1 MVRRPT
7 VYDVAERAGVSI
19 ATVSFTFRQPHRV
32 RRSTKESVLAAAK
45 ELGYVPSGSA
55 RGLARGRTGALGIYS
70 FDYYS
75 LGAGPDDGPAVDM
88 DGATTP
94 SFDDSNADLRSFPVY
109 VDEVQRGVALECR
122 RRGYTLI
129 VSGGS
134 QANSETAFADIA
146 GQVDGLAVFPGS
158 VSDDVLERISKMIPV
173 VEFSERPHTDA
184 RSLVTCDNT
193 GGMRLLTEHLI
204 STHGLKD
211 LQFVRPAYA
220 FPDSLARYEGFQ
232 KQLQSSR
239 LKELRDPLVADE
251 RTQGWSEKLAN
262 VLLAQESLP
271 EALVCAQDEIA
282 LGIMGELAARGINV
296 PGQIAVTG
304 FDGIAAGLISR
315 PPLTTIRQPM
325 ELMGRTAVGILLDR
339 FEHPE
344 KPAENKELPVQLVV
358 RQSCGCLP
366 L

>member
-1 MVRRPT
+1 MARRPT
-7 VYDVAERAGVSI
+7 VYDVAARAGVSI

-32 RRSTKESVLAAAK
+32 KPSTKENVLAAAK
-45 ELGYVPSGSA
+45 ELGYVPSGNA

-75 LGAGPDDGPAVDM
+75 QAPDEAGGEA
-88 DGATTP
+88 GSHHARI
-94 SFDDSNADLRSFPVY
+94 SAFDEPNTDLRLFPVY

-134 QANSETAFADIA
+134 YGNSEASFADIA

-158 VSDDVLERISKMIPV
+158 VPDDVLERISKMIPV
-173 VEFSERPHTDA
+173 VEFSERPHSDTLG
-184 RSLVTCDNT
+184 RLTCDNT
-193 GGMRLLTEHLI
+193 GGMELLTEHLVTI
-204 STHGLKD
+204 HGHKD
-211 LQFVRPAYA
+211 LQFVRPAHA
-220 FPDSLARYEGFQ
+220 FPDSVPRYEGFQ
-232 KQLQSSR
+232 AQLRSSG
-239 LKELRDPLVADE
+239 LKELREPLVAYE
-251 RTQGWSEKLAN
+251 GTQGWAERLVDGILS
-262 VLLAQESLP
+262 QESLP
-271 EALVCAQDEIA
+271 EALVCPQDEIA
-282 LGIMGELAARGINV
+282 LGIMAELAARGIKV
-296 PGQIAVTG
+296 PEQIAVTG

-325 ELMGRTAVGILLDR
+325 EIMGRTAVEILLDK

-344 KPAENKELPVQLVV
+344 KPATSRELPVKLVV
-358 RQSCGCLP
+358 RHSCGCLP

>member
-32 RRSTKESVLAAAK
+32 KRSTKENVLAAAK
-45 ELGYVPSGSA
+45 ELGYVPSGNA

-75 LGAGPDDGPAVDM
+75 LGPGQDPDSAAGS
-88 DGATTP
+88 DGAKAP
-94 SFDDSNADLRSFPVY
+94 AFDDSNPDLRSFPVY

-129 VSGGS
+129 VSGGN
-134 QANSETAFADIA
+134 QAGSETAFADIA
-146 GQVDGLAVFPGS
+146 GQVDGLAVFPRS
-158 VSDDVLERISKMIPV
+158 VSDDVLESISRMIPV
-173 VEFSERPHTDA
+173 VEFSERSHTDTL
-184 RSLVTCDNT
+184 SGVTCDNA

-204 STHGLKD
+204 STHGFKD
-211 LQFVRPAYA
+211 LQFVGPSRI

-232 KQLQSSR
+232 TQLRSSGFA
-239 LKELRDPLVADE
+239 ELHDPLVAE
-251 RTQGWSEKLAN
+251 EGAPGWPEKLMEN
-262 VLLAQESLP
+262 LLAQESLP
-271 EALVCAQDEIA
+271 EVLVCAQDEIA
-282 LGIMGELAARGINV
+282 LGLMGELSAHGISV
-296 PGQIAVTG
+296 PDQIAVTG
-304 FDGIAAGLISR
+304 FDGIAAGLVSS
-315 PPLTTIRQPM
+315 PQLTTIKQPM

-344 KPAENKELPVQLVV
+344 TAAQSLELPVQLVV

>member
-32 RRSTKESVLAAAK
+32 KPSTKENVLTAAK
-45 ELGYVPSGSA
+45 ELGYVPSGNA

-70 FDYYS
+70 YDYYS
-75 LGAGPDDGPAVDM
+75 LGTGPEDGPAAGADGAGGPAVD
-88 DGATTP
+88 A
-94 SFDDSNADLRSFPVY
+94 SNADLRLFPVY

-146 GQVDGLAVFPGS
+146 GQVDGLAVFPRS
-158 VSDDVLERISKMIPV
+158 VSDDVLERISRMIPV
-173 VEFSERPHTDA
+173 VEFSERPHSDTV
-184 RSLVTCDNT
+184 SGVTCDNA
-193 GGMRLLTEHLI
+193 GGMRRLTEHLI
-204 STHGLKD
+204 STHGFED
-211 LQFVRPAYA
+211 LQFVGPARI
-220 FPDSLARYEGFQ
+220 FPDALARYEGYQ
-232 KQLQSSR
+232 SQLRSSG
-239 LKELRDPLVADE
+239 LKELREPLVADE
-251 RTQGWSEKLAN
+251 GKPGWSEKVADI
-262 VLLAQESLP
+262 LLAQESLP
-271 EALVCAQDEIA
+271 AALVCAQDEIA
-282 LGIMGELAARGINV
+282 LGIMGELAARGISV

-344 KPAENKELPVQLVV
+344 KPARSQELPVQLIV
-358 RQSCGCLP
+358 RESCGCLP
-366 L
+366 V